1 MEMGGEG
8 NGTKHDGCPNPFSSC
23 RHGHVPT
30 RCKLRLTV
38 LQRYYTKN
46 LIENADYLKRATGWH
61 GNHLHIV
68 GIVLVNK
75 HPMGRPASRRPR
87 ASRHTQVPLLGFLLE
102 LLCLEFVF
110 LLFVC
115 MFLFRLFVCL
125 EYCTVWL
132 IWRSV
137 THLLWDLVRVED
149 TRDRHLDFVFLL
161 LGLTQRRLPLLQEQ
175 ICGVLA
181 CKLLQRWRRTRTRGG
196 QMHASTVS
204 CWRQSGANNGTLAT
218 GRYQSGTNGHLS
230 YWRTLSR
237 ANLSY

>member
-115 MFLFRLFVCL
+115 MFLFRLFVWS
-125 EYCTVWL
+125 TVQFGWSGAQSHISSGISWGL
-132 IWRSV
+132 RIPGTDIWILCFSSWAWRSDASRSSRNRSV
-137 THLLWDLVRVED
+137 VSSPANSCNGGGEQGHVVVRCTLRPFPV
-149 TRDRHLDFVFLL
+149 
-161 LGLTQRRLPLLQEQ
+161 GASQGP
-175 ICGVLA
+175 IMA
-181 CKLLQRWRRTRTRGG
+181 RWR
-196 QMHASTVS
+196 QVDISQALM
-204 CWRQSGANNGTLAT
+204 GT
-218 GRYQSGTNGHLS
+218 
-230 YWRTLSR
+230 
-237 ANLSY
+237 